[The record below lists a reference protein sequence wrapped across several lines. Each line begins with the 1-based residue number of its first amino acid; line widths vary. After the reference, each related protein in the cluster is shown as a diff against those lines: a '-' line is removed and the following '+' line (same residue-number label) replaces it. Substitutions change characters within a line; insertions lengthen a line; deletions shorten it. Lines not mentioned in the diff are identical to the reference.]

1 MILEDSRRPVL
12 SSIFSNL
19 AVYIAYA
26 ADVFFVL
33 LALRSLQWFVS
44 FRISA
49 TMLRCANLDAN
60 DGRP

>member
-1 MILEDSRRPVL
+1 MLLEDSRRPL

-33 LALRSLQWFVS
+33 LVLRSVQWFVS
-44 FRISA
+44 FRITA
-49 TMLRCANLDAN
+49 TMLHRGYDLDAN
-60 DGRP
+60 DG